1 MLSRA
6 ISPSFGTYS
15 AVLRHSGLL
24 MSRVVSIERIAKPIQ
39 NLVVSESFH
48 HGPVMAAHA
57 RRLQR
62 VVGELNSWARLLILR
77 SVPLDASAR
86 AGRMRSSEAIL
97 TNSAPGLF
105 SILKSVG
112 LEFRTVHR
120 DGPGHL
126 IDQPTQR
133 IRLDSRN
140 CHVRQAFVKR
150 DLALKLFEDG
160 RFGYIGFV

>member
-24 MSRVVSIERIAKPIQ
+24 MSRVVSIARIANPTQ

-48 HGPVMAAHA
+48 HGPVTAAHA

-77 SVPLDASAR
+77 SVPLDAS
-86 AGRMRSSEAIL
+86 
-97 TNSAPGLF
+97 PD
-105 SILKSVG
+105 VG
-112 LEFRTVHR
+112 YECGVVKLYS
-120 DGPGHL
+120 L
-126 IDQPTQR
+126 IPRPACSQ
-133 IRLDSRN
+133 S
-140 CHVRQAFVKR
+140 
-150 DLALKLFEDG
+150 
-160 RFGYIGFV
+160 